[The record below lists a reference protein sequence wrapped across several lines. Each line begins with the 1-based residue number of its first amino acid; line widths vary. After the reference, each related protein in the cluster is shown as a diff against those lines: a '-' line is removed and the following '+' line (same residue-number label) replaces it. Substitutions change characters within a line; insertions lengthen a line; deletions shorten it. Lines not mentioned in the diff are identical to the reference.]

1 MTKKTQN
8 RREFLKTS
16 AAGLAAIT
24 LMRNAKAEIPL
35 FADADPYP
43 ELVEVTIPEL
53 QAKMKSGVLTSRRL
67 VEMYLERIKQVDTK
81 TRSVLELNPNALA
94 IADQMDK
101 ERKKGKLRSPLH
113 GIPVLIKDNIDTAD
127 KMHTTAGSLAL
138 LDAPTPKQD
147 AFVAARLRKAGAV
160 ILGKTNLSEWAN
172 FRSTRSISGWS
183 GRGLQT
189 NNPYFLDQNPC
200 GSSSGSGVSV
210 SANLCAAAV
219 GTETNGSIICPS
231 VTNGIVGIKPTV
243 GLVSRSGII
252 PISHSQD
259 TSGPMAR
266 TVTDAAIML
275 TAMAG
280 TDKNDSATAEADKHA
295 AKDYTKF
302 LDLQGLKSARLGLVT
317 FPPQR
322 NADAWKAYYQPFL
335 DKMRDAGA
343 TLVEVK
349 FPDFGQ
355 NAGNDRTA
363 VLQFE
368 FKADLNKYLVTRGGS
383 YTTLE
388 QLIKFNDNNKD
399 KELPKFGQEIFV
411 SSQARGDLTDKVY
424 LDALANIRKQTREDG
439 IDALIAANKLD
450 ALVGPTSGQAWGIA
464 AVAGYPSISVPIGL
478 RDVPAATAAG
488 NLPAAPATTQA
499 TGMFFFGTAWSE
511 PTLIKYAYAFE
522 QRTKGR
528 VTPQFLPTFPKT
540 K

>member
-16 AAGLAAIT
+16 AAGLATIT

-81 TRSVLELNPNALA
+81 TRSVLELNPDALA
-94 IADQMDK
+94 IADQLDK
-101 ERKKGKLRSPLH
+101 ERKKGKLRSQLH
-113 GIPVLIKDNIDTAD
+113 GIPLLIKDNIDTAD

-219 GTETNGSIICPS
+219 GTETNGSIICPA

-266 TVTDAAIML
+266 TVTDAAIMRNGSKCL
-275 TAMAG
+275 IRISYFLYLMAESRVFH
-280 TDKNDSATAEADKHA
+280 TLSAI
-295 AKDYTKF
+295 
-302 LDLQGLKSARLGLVT
+302 
-317 FPPQR
+317 
-322 NADAWKAYYQPFL
+322 
-335 DKMRDAGA
+335 
-343 TLVEVK
+343 
-349 FPDFGQ
+349 
-355 NAGNDRTA
+355 
-363 VLQFE
+363 VL
-368 FKADLNKYLVTRGGS
+368 
-383 YTTLE
+383 
-388 QLIKFNDNNKD
+388 
-399 KELPKFGQEIFV
+399 
-411 SSQARGDLTDKVY
+411 
-424 LDALANIRKQTREDG
+424 
-439 IDALIAANKLD
+439 
-450 ALVGPTSGQAWGIA
+450 
-464 AVAGYPSISVPIGL
+464 
-478 RDVPAATAAG
+478 
-488 NLPAAPATTQA
+488 
-499 TGMFFFGTAWSE
+499 
-511 PTLIKYAYAFE
+511 
-522 QRTKGR
+522 
-528 VTPQFLPTFPKT
+528 FLPTGYASLHL
-540 K
+540 